1 MCMINLGVNTMDLQ
15 TQVLQEL
22 QRRSATH
29 TEHSTRSF
37 AHIKATDCE
46 PLTTSGHAPSS
57 S

>member
-22 QRRSATH
+22 QRRSATN

-46 PLTTSGHAPSS
+46 RLTTFGHAPSS